1 MIYLLYYDY
10 SFGSVYSISA
20 GEFEVL
26 FVSFFVLN
34 SAMWCGVVWY
44 GYAAGV
50 LVVWLM
56 LLFLLLQMALCF
68 GVVVGFIFCLPPRC
82 CLLLVS
88 FSKKGKEC

>member
-1 MIYLLYYDY
+1 MMIYLLYYDY

-34 SAMWCGVVWY
+34 SAMWCGVV
-44 GYAAGV
+44 GYDSAAGV
-50 LVVWLM
+50 LVVVVVVFALDGFV
-56 LLFLLLQMALCF
+56 LVLLLVLSFA
-68 GVVVGFIFCLPPRC
+68 CLRSLLP
-82 CLLLVS
+82 LLVS